1 MLKCPLDVAGDV
13 TEDELEGFFT
23 GHYSQVLRVVTLVTG
38 SRSAAED
45 AVHEALARAW
55 EHRGPIDHLDR
66 WVLTVAL
73 NLARNRWR
81 KLRRE
86 VLGRTVDRPS
96 PERPSGVSVDLERA
110 LRALPNR
117 QREVL
122 VLHYL
127 LDLSVAQVA
136 DLLRLSPGGVKN
148 ALHRGR
154 ASLATVL
161 TTQEV
166 P

>member
-1 MLKCPLDVAGDV
+1 MAGDV
-13 TEDELEGFFT
+13 TEEELKGFFV
-23 GHYSQVLRVVTLVTG
+23 GSYSQVLRVVTLVTG

-45 AVHEALARAW
+45 TVHEALARAW

-73 NLARNRWR
+73 NLARNRCR

-86 VLGRTVDRPS
+86 VLGQVVDRS
-96 PERPSGVSVDLERA
+96 SLDQPSGVSVDLERA
-110 LRALPNR
+110 LRALPTR

-127 LDLSVAQVA
+127 LDMNVAQVA
-136 DLLRLSPGGVKN
+136 DLLRLSPGGVKH

-154 ASLATVL
+154 ASLATAL